1 MNMSDTERIVSRTGL
16 PATERRARSRLVQL
30 LSQPRGI
37 LRGSLL
43 VRQRVC
49 GKPGCKCAR
58 GHKHESLYLV
68 ISDPG
73 RTRQL
78 YVPKDFEP
86 LVRRWVEDYHQARD
100 LLEEI
105 SRIHWDKVR
114 NRQG

>member
-1 MNMSDTERIVSRTGL
+1 MSDKERRISRTGMSA
-16 PATERRARSRLVQL
+16 PERQARSRLVQL

-43 VRQRVC
+43 VRRRVC

-58 GHKHESLYLV
+58 GQKHESLYLV
-68 ISDPG
+68 ITDKG

-86 LVRRWVEDYHQARD
+86 LVRRWVQDYHQARE
-100 LLEEI
+100 LMEEI
-105 SRIHWDKVR
+105 SRIYWDKVR

>member
-1 MNMSDTERIVSRTGL
+1 MSDKERIVSRTGM
-16 PATERRARSRLVQL
+16 PAAERQARSRLVQL

-58 GHKHESLYLV
+58 GQKHESLYLV
-68 ISDPG
+68 ITDKG
-73 RTRQL
+73 QTRQL

-86 LVRRWVEDYHQARD
+86 LVRRWVKDYHQARD
-100 LLEEI
+100 LLEQI
-105 SRIHWDKVR
+105 SRIYWDKVR
-114 NRQG
+114 NRQD